1 MAPNNG
7 HPDVLHIAIVGS
19 GPSGFYAAE
28 ALLRSGRNVQIDMIE
43 RLPTPFGLVRSGVA
57 PDHPKL
63 KQSTLV
69 FDRISRQEGFNFLGN
84 VMVGRDVSLCEL
96 QTTHHAVILA
106 CGAHRDRRMGIP
118 GEDLDGSHT
127 ATEFVGWYNG
137 NPDFRDRSFDF
148 SQEVAVI
155 IGHGNVAADV
165 CRILAKPVDELR
177 ATDIAEHALQAL
189 AESRIKKIHVIGR
202 RGPAQA
208 KFTPKELRELGEIK
222 GAVASLE
229 AQECYVGAQ
238 CEVELASPTNTFA
251 AKNVEL
257 FRCYTANASSAASR
271 TLEFRFCLSPVALHG
286 NGRVEGMTV
295 ERNALEGP
303 AFSQVA
309 RPTGVR
315 EEISCGLVFRSI
327 GYRSGAIEGAP
338 FEPQRGVVPND
349 RGRVL
354 EGGQHVPGLYVTG
367 WQKRGP
373 SGIIGT
379 NRADSVETVENL
391 LSDFAA
397 SSGPPRPG
405 VTGLR
410 DLLEGRDVRIV
421 DIEGWQRIDAAETER
436 GRPRGK
442 PREKF
447 TRIDEM
453 LSVLE
458 FQEPRTIDDFA
469 AGQGQVSRP

>member
-1 MAPNNG
+1 MTHPNG
-7 HPDVLHIAIVGS
+7 RQDVLHIAIVGS

-28 ALLRSGRNVQIDMIE
+28 ALLRSGRNVQVDMIE

-84 VMVGRDVSLCEL
+84 VMVGRDVSLVEL
-96 QTTHHAVILA
+96 QSTHHAVILA
-106 CGAHRDRRMGIP
+106 CGAHSDRRMGIP
-118 GEDLDGSHT
+118 GEDLEGSHT
-127 ATEFVGWYNG
+127 ATAFVGWYNG
-137 NPDFRDRSFDF
+137 HPDFRDRVFDF
-148 SQEVAVI
+148 TQEVAVI
-155 IGHGNVAADV
+155 VGHGNVAADV

-177 ATDIAEHALQAL
+177 STDISDHAFHALS
-189 AESRIKKIHVIGR
+189 ESRLREIYLVGR

-208 KFTPKELRELGEIK
+208 KFTPKELRELGEIE
-222 GAVASLE
+222 GTVARLD
-229 AQECYVGAQ
+229 AQECHVGAQ

-257 FRCYTANASSAASR
+257 FRSYILNESSGASR
-271 TLEFRFCLSPVALHG
+271 TIRFRFCLRPVALHG
-286 NGRVEGMTV
+286 NGRVEAMTL

-303 AFSQVA
+303 AFAQVA
-309 RPTGVR
+309 RPTGACEVL
-315 EEISCGLVFRSI
+315 SCGLVFRSI
-327 GYRSGAIEGAP
+327 GYRSEAIEGAP
-338 FEPQRGVVPND
+338 FDPQRGVVPND

-354 EGGQHVPGLYVTG
+354 DDSHHVPGLYVTG

-379 NRADSVETVENL
+379 NRADSIETVEAL

-397 SSGPPRPG
+397 ASGSPRPG
-405 VTGLR
+405 ATALR
-410 DLLEGRDVRIV
+410 DLLEGRGIRIV
-421 DIEGWQRIDAAETER
+421 GLEDWQKIDAAETER
-436 GRPRGK
+436 GKATGK

-453 LSVLE
+453 LSVL
-458 FQEPRTIDDFA
+458 
-469 AGQGQVSRP
+469 